1 MGRSPESPYSCPT
14 PIEQAQ
20 EACEDNDLI
29 AVTQLATRR
38 KSSTW
43 KGLKRQLSKVDLKLK
58 NPLKE
63 KRHSIFYSG
72 VLPGIVDNIDQVEE
86 DVENMSSQDSGEDV
100 TVVRSFILLKG
111 GNSCRK
117 KRFLQT
123 NEKGYNV
130 EQKLFELLSF

>member
-1 MGRSPESPYSCPT
+1 MGRSPESPYSYAPCPT

-29 AVTQLATRR
+29 TVTQLATRR

-100 TVVRSFILLKG
+100 TVVRSFIVFKG
-111 GNSCRK
+111 C
-117 KRFLQT
+117 Q
-123 NEKGYNV
+123 E
-130 EQKLFELLSF
+130 KLFKNKSKSGAKVLIYHFAPHIN